1 MGRRKPSSD
10 EPINIDSDSETE
22 SDLNCSVSE
31 IYNDQMSKHRTCW
44 MHVLAASKA
53 QRQSLSQRETQ
64 EIKKI
69 SPCFLTFHP
78 HRQRSVRSFKTKYVK
93 RQVLRKKQ
101 NQESKACAVSRR
113 KPVSRGCRVSR
124 KKQELDSGSFQSCFE
139 SLWKSFSEDKKTYFT
154 YLDCLWFSLYIEPTT
169 KDKVLTWIKKKHIFS
184 KKYVFVP
191 IVCWCH
197 WSLLILCHFG
207 ENLESKTQRP
217 CMLLLDSLE
226 MTDPKRL
233 EPNIRRFVVD
243 IFREEGRRENMDLLR
258 KIPLLVPKVPKQ
270 RNDQECGNF
279 VLYFINLFMESAPQT
294 FSMEGYP
301 YFMKKNW
308 FAYESLDC
316 FCQEIYSS
324 AKGCSQ
330 NSIWA
335 YPFVDWFQ
343 VSQLPQTAPGHLDL
357 YPTV

>member
-10 EPINIDSDSETE
+10 GPINIDSDSKPEPE
-22 SDLNCSVSE
+22 SDLKCSVSG
-31 IYNDQMSKHRTCW
+31 IYNIDEMSKHRTCW
-44 MHVLAASKA
+44 MHVLAFSKA
-53 QRQSLSQRETQ
+53 QRQSLGLRETE

-69 SPCFLTFHP
+69 SPCFLTSCP
-78 HRQRSVRSFKTKYVK
+78 HRRRSVRSFKTKYVNLE
-93 RQVLRKKQ
+93 VSRKTQ

-113 KPVSRGCRVSR
+113 KPVLVSRGCRVSR
-124 KKQELDSGSFQSCFE
+124 RKQELDSGTFQCYFE
-139 SLWKSFSEDKKTYFT
+139 SLWKSFSEDKKTSFT
-154 YLDCLWFSLYIEPTT
+154 YLDCIWFSLYIKPTT

-191 IVCWCH
+191 IVCWSH
-197 WSLLILCHFG
+197 WNLLILCHFG

-226 MTDPKRL
+226 MADPRRL
-233 EPNIRRFVVD
+233 EPDIRKFVVD
-243 IFREEGRRENMDLLR
+243 IFREEGRPENMDLLR
-258 KIPLLVPKVPKQ
+258 KIPLLVPKVPQQ

-294 FSMEGYP
+294 FSMEEYP

-316 FCQEIYSS
+316 FCQDIYSS
-324 AKGCSQ
+324 AK
-330 NSIWA
+330 
-335 YPFVDWFQ
+335 
-343 VSQLPQTAPGHLDL
+343 
-357 YPTV
+357 